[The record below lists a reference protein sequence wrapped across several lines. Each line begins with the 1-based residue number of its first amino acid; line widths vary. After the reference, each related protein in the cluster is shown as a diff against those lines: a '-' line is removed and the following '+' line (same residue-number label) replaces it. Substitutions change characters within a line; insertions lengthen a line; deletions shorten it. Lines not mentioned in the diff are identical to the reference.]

1 MSTAE
6 IAQLE
11 NAGRSAMAY
20 SPDTSEDQ
28 RYGASLLTASI
39 AWSLGFVVL
48 ISAVLLA
55 LS

>member
-20 SPDTSEDQ
+20 PTDTSED
-28 RYGASLLTASI
+28 RYFATSLLTASI
-39 AWSLGFVVL
+39 AWTTGFVVL
-48 ISAVLLA
+48 VAALLFA
-55 LS
+55 FS